1 VQLEKTGEMKIY
13 SLVGKSGTGKS
24 FQAIKLANEYGI
36 EAIIDDGLLI
46 YNGRIIEGVS
56 AKRQET
62 KTKAIKTALFLDDR
76 IRNFVIRGI
85 KTQNPKSILIIGTSD
100 KMVLRI
106 AESLKLPKPSERFD
120 IDEIST
126 ETDREQA
133 RKKRYEL
140 GGHVIPAPTVQIKKD
155 FSGYFVH
162 PLKSLQDFSE
172 DTWAEINPFTER
184 DIRRPFAERTVVRP
198 TYSYLGKFAVSD
210 RAVIDIVK
218 IAAKHIPE
226 VARVDDAFVR
236 VRTAGVI
243 IEANLTMNYAPG
255 LPAAACNLQKLIAEY
270 IEEMTSMNII
280 DVNIDIKGLVWT

>member
-1 VQLEKTGEMKIY
+1 MKIY

-46 YNGRIIEGVS
+46 YNGRITEGVS
-56 AKRQET
+56 AKRQDT
-62 KTKAIKTALFLDDR
+62 KTRAIKTALFLNDDECK
-76 IRNFVIRGI
+76 FVMRSI
-85 KTQNPKSILIIGTSD
+85 KALKPKSILVIGTSD

-106 AESLKLPKPSERFD
+106 AERLKLPKPSERFD

-126 ETDREQA
+126 EADREQA

-162 PLKSLQDFSE
+162 PLKSIQDFSE

-210 RAVIDIVK
+210 RAVIDIVN
-218 IAAKHIPE
+218 IAANRTPE
-226 VARVDDAFVR
+226 AAYVDGAFVR

-243 IEANLTMNYAPG
+243 IEADLIMNYG
-255 LPAAACNLQKLIAEY
+255 SELPAAARRLQRLIAEY
-270 IEEMTSMNII
+270 TAEMTSMNII
-280 DVNIDIKGLVWT
+280 AVNINIKGLVGVS